1 VPKTKEWE
9 VGDRVKLKTMYEKH
23 NGKRGH
29 LTRVG
34 KYDVDVKVGNF
45 ILFMHKDQ
53 LEEDRDRA

>member
-1 VPKTKEWE
+1 
-9 VGDRVKLKTMYEKH
+9 MYQKH
-23 NGKRGH
+23 NGKHGH